1 MKKLYPLIIFSIL
14 IFLTSCKFEKNN
26 DPNTDVKFEKSELF
40 GYWIRTD
47 EMDELE
53 NSKDVIVRKFN
64 IKEDSTA
71 EIEILDSIGR
81 KTVTGSWKIGE
92 EQKII
97 GSLSFKSDFAL
108 TFWSN
113 PNYMH
118 MISFS
123 VEKRNDKIIL
133 NSQGVIFEKE

>member
-1 MKKLYPLIIFSIL
+1 MKKLNPLIIFSIL

-40 GYWIRTD
+40 GHWIRTD

-92 EQKII
+92 EQKKHWF
-97 GSLSFKSDFAL
+97 SFF
-108 TFWSN
+108 
-113 PNYMH
+113 
-118 MISFS
+118 
-123 VEKRNDKIIL
+123 
-133 NSQGVIFEKE
+133 